1 MGEVSVSE
9 RPCPSATAWPSQDE
23 VLWAGAIIYSR
34 SFQLCSKFEPMT
46 SFDAERDA
54 AEKTDAVKEVEKIG
68 EQSMVQRGALWWSV
82 EENLQEDE
90 YGSSYDEDDEEG
102 AWGDY
107 DSEDEGEDWRDEDLR
122 VFLSSDDSPG
132 SSGGRARGDSDYYYA
147 SSSVDDS
154 YDAATDPDAFFEEDG
169 VFLALVPWADAL
181 NHDVYA
187 GSKAV
192 LTYSAAT
199 GLAEL
204 RASAP
209 FPLGAE
215 VFTSYEPG
223 ISRQDLFVNYGFAAA
238 AAKPPDDGNAS
249 AVTSAP
255 AAAASG
261 VEEQVEDED
270 DVYGEGDVVDLP
282 GDEFWEDAEK
292 MLCGASGAAG
302 DRDRQSFAALRS
314 YLTAVGMGP
323 TETSLRVTA
332 GGVSKRAMEWCQ
344 LAVTSRSELID
355 AGWQPPETLASP
367 AEVPQPPPHAIEAWI
382 VVGKLQADEEETG
395 VGLEGDCSA
404 AQARVERARRV
415 MTALCTRRLAGY
427 PSAAELAAMSGTS
440 EGEGGGGGVGGD
452 ESTPA
457 FGAAGAARL
466 LRSEMRALQGT
477 LALMDTYVDVT
488 RALSC
493 DLR

>member
-1 MGEVSVSE
+1 MGE

-46 SFDAERDA
+46 LFDAERDA
-54 AEKTDAVKEVEKIG
+54 AEKTAATIEVEEIG

-107 DSEDEGEDWRDEDLR
+107 DSEDEDEDWRDEDLR
-122 VFLSSDDSPG
+122 VFLSSDDDAAGSSPG
-132 SSGGRARGDSDYYYA
+132 GGRARGASAYVYA
-147 SSSVDDS
+147 SSSSDDAF
-154 YDAATDPDAFFEEDG
+154 DAATDTKAFFEEDG
-169 VFLALVPWADAL
+169 VFLALVPWADAF
-181 NHDVYA
+181 NHDVHA

-209 FPLGAE
+209 FPMGAE

-238 AAKPPDDGNAS
+238 AAKPPDDGDAS
-249 AVTSAP
+249 AATSAP

-261 VEEQVEDED
+261 VEEQVEDEE

-282 GDEFWEDAEK
+282 ADEFWEDAEA

-302 DRDRQSFAALRS
+302 DRDRESFAALRS
-314 YLTAVGMGP
+314 YLAAVGMGP

-332 GGVSKRAMEWCQ
+332 GGVSKKAMKWCQ
-344 LAVTSRSELID
+344 LAVTSRSELVD
-355 AGWQPPETLASP
+355 AGWEPPETEAAP
-367 AEVPQPPPHAIEAWI
+367 GEAPPPPPPPHAVEAWTI
-382 VVGKLQADEEETG
+382 VGKLQADEEETG
-395 VGLEGDCSA
+395 VGLEGGCSA
-404 AQARVERARRV
+404 AQARAERARRV
-415 MTALCTRRLAGY
+415 MTALCARRLAGY
-427 PSAAELAAMSGTS
+427 QIG
-440 EGEGGGGGVGGD
+440 
-452 ESTPA
+452 
-457 FGAAGAARL
+457 
-466 LRSEMRALQGT
+466 RAH
-477 LALMDTYVDVT
+477 V
-488 RALSC
+488 
-493 DLR
+493 